1 MIKKISITAFI
12 LILIISVFA
21 INDIKSGREKSIGQ
35 YLPDSLKTFLKKTIF
50 IVPTLKKQI
59 KDQGNIIEEL
69 KLEKIKTLE
78 TWNDI
83 TGNSIETI
91 SFKNFYSKD
100 LKINNSKYKFKKFL
114 MPLPDY
120 FTWKK
125 KSVGYLDQKD
135 NYIYFVSG
143 DGYIFR
149 SDDSNFENRQN
160 IKFKQIKS
168 NILNFLD
175 KNTYK
180 PGKISIKDILIK
192 NNKIYISYNF
202 EKKKDCFNVQIVSG
216 ELNDNYISF
225 IDFFSYDECYG
236 NKELHSSGGRIV
248 DYSENEILFSIGEG
262 LNRRLAQNKD
272 SIFGKILKIDLITQK
287 YKIISMGHRNP
298 QGLYYDR
305 SSNLIFSTEHG
316 PSGGDEI
323 NINLNNHTTT
333 PNFGWPISSYGE
345 HYPGKITK
353 FKAAGKLDELL
364 EEAPLNKSHKDFG
377 FVEPLKYFTP
387 SIGISEIIKLPNNIE
402 TNLKDI
408 FIVAA
413 MGLNIDEGDK
423 SLHYFHLDKENN
435 IKNIDY
441 TIIGERVRDLV
452 YNKNSNLLFM
462 ILENTPALGIIDLN

>member
-1 MIKKISITAFI
+1 MIKKISITASI
-12 LILIISVFA
+12 LILIISIFA
-21 INDIKSGREKSIGQ
+21 IKDIKNGREKSISK
-35 YLPDSLKTFLKKTIF
+35 YLPDDLKILLKKTIF
-50 IVPTLKKQI
+50 IVPTLHKKI
-59 KDQGNIIEEL
+59 EDQNNLIEEL
-69 KLEKIKTLE
+69 KVEKIKTLA
-78 TWNDI
+78 TWKDI
-83 TGNSIETI
+83 SRNSIENI
-91 SFKNFYSKD
+91 SFKKVFSTD
-100 LKINNSKYKFKKFL
+100 LKISNKKYKFEKFL

-120 FTWKK
+120 YTWKK
-125 KSVGYLDQKD
+125 KSVGYLDHKD

-149 SDDSNFENRQN
+149 SYDSNFENKQN
-160 IKFKQIKS
+160 IRFKQIKS

-175 KNTYK
+175 KNTLK
-180 PGKISIKDILIK
+180 AGKISIKDILIK

-248 DYSENEILFSIGEG
+248 NYSENEILFSLGEG

-323 NINLNNHTTT
+323 NINLNNYTTI

-345 HYPGKITK
+345 HYPGKITRL
-353 FKAAGKLDELL
+353 KAEGKLNELL

-423 SLHYFHLDKENN
+423 SLHYFHLDKKNK
-435 IKNIDY
+435 IKNINY
-441 TIIGERVRDLV
+441 TVIGERVRDLI
-452 YNKNSNLLFM
+452 YYKNSNSLLM
-462 ILENTPALGIIDLN
+462 ILENTPALGVINLN